1 MKITFPIEAVAN
13 SPLVLYNV
21 RTAIQKLP
29 GLKLIE
35 DTILPGS
42 SVKLELQFTKNKRK
56 VEAEVVLT
64 RGSTTTDVHT
74 KSAQYRVNGGE
85 WSWDRRKA
93 PFGRLDEVLRVV
105 YDSMTA
111 RAGVGL

>member
-1 MKITFPIEAVAN
+1 MKITFPLVAEAN
-13 SPLVLYNV
+13 SPLALYNV
-21 RTAIQKLP
+21 RMAVQKLP
-29 GLKLIE
+29 GLKLVE
-35 DTILPGS
+35 DTLLPGS
-42 SVKLELQFTKNKRK
+42 SVKLALQFTKNKRK

-74 KSAQYRVNGGE
+74 KSAKYRVNGGDWMWE
-85 WSWDRRKA
+85 RRKA
-93 PFGRLDEVLRVV
+93 PFGRLDEVLRIV